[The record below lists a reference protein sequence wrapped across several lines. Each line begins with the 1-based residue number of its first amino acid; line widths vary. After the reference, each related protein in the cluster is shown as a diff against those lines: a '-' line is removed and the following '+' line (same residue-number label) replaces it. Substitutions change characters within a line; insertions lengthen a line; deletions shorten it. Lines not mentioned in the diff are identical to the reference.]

1 MSKNLMQSLSVAVG
15 AALLGSVAVAN
26 AGDLFRVNDLGFG
39 YQLTGEDHAEGK
51 CGEGKCGEGKC
62 GEGKCGEKKA
72 EEGKCGGDK
81 ADDAAKADAEGKCGE
96 GKCGEGKCGG
106 EKKADEAPKQ

>member
-1 MSKNLMQSLSVAVG
+1 MSKKIIQSLSVAVG

-39 YQLTGEDHAEGK
+39 YQLTGEEHAEGKCGEGKCGEGKCGGDKKGAEGK

-62 GEGKCGEKKA
+62 GEGKCG
-72 EEGKCGGDK
+72 GSV
-81 ADDAAKADAEGKCGE
+81 
-96 GKCGEGKCGG
+96 
-106 EKKADEAPKQ
+106 

>member
-51 CGEGKCGEGKC
+51 CGEGKCGE
-62 GEGKCGEKKA
+62 KKA